1 MRDGI
6 PLLSTRTQARAAGGR
21 DAGIMLWSD
30 DQRDEPPEEMRRA
43 QAMLRRAMLLVALA
57 AAVVMAVSAWRS

>member
-1 MRDGI
+1 
-6 PLLSTRTQARAAGGR
+6 
-21 DAGIMLWSD
+21 MLWSD
-30 DQRDEPPEEMRRA
+30 DPGDEPPEEMRQV